1 MAELKTKPT
10 DASVT
15 DFLNQIPDE
24 KRRQDC
30 FALVDLMQSATGAP
44 PKLWGSAIIGFGDSH
59 YTYATGRQNDW
70 FLLGFS
76 PRKQNIALYLTVEF
90 EQKVAL
96 LQKLGKHKTGK
107 SCLYINKLQDVDQ
120 TVLQALIEQSVSQ
133 AQINAEA

>member
-1 MAELKTKPT
+1 MADLKTKPT

-30 FALVDLMQSATGAP
+30 FAVLDLMQSVTGAP

-59 YTYATGRQNDW
+59 YKYATGRQGDW
-70 FLLGFS
+70 FLVGFS
-76 PRKQNIALYLTVEF
+76 PRKQNITLYLTVEF
-90 EQKVAL
+90 AQKAAL
-96 LQKLGKHKTGK
+96 LQKLGKHKTGN
-107 SCLYINKLQDVDQ
+107 SCLYINKLQDIDRA
-120 TVLQALIEQSVSQ
+120 VLQELIEQSVAQ